1 MKAHRRPVSA
11 AGGGQLSCNSRA
23 GQIKNPPSECSG
35 SYHGR
40 HSYRM
45 GLATTTTA
53 ASGRCREEL
62 LGQRPARRKCRPRHA
77 RMLGAATRGTKQQP
91 TGLIAYPAAQGRAVS
106 GCGSQRMLHALERR
120 SHSADHGPSFASLYS
135 PFCRYATS
143 SPDQGKS
150 LLAGGGQLSCNSRA
164 GQIKNPPSECSG
176 SYHIRHS
183 YRMGLATTTTAA
195 SGRCREELLG
205 QRPARRTCRPRHAR
219 MLGAATWGTKKEPTG
234 LFFAACGRPCSFD
247 SSYGLHETATTLDIP
262 SRWDPRANQSPT
274 GALVAVLRTAALF
287 DSRAGQIKNALA
299 HCAKAFL

>member
-1 MKAHRRPVSA
+1 M
-11 AGGGQLSCNSRA
+11 
-23 GQIKNPPSECSG
+23 
-35 SYHGR
+35 
-40 HSYRM
+40 
-45 GLATTTTA
+45 
-53 ASGRCREEL
+53 
-62 LGQRPARRKCRPRHA
+62 GQRPARRKCRPRHA
-77 RMLGAATRGTKQQP
+77 RMLGAATRGTKKEP

-143 SPDQGKS
+143 SPDRGKS
-150 LLAGGGQLSCNSRA
+150 LLAGGGQLSCNSRT

-176 SYHIRHS
+176 SNHIRHS

-205 QRPARRTCRPRHAR
+205 QRPAKRTCRPRHTR
-219 MLGAATWGTKKEPTG
+219 MLGAATRGTKKEPTG

-262 SRWDPRANQSPT
+262 GRWDPRANQSPT

-287 DSRAGQIKNALA
+287 DSRTGLSGSY
-299 HCAKAFL
+299 HGRHSYRVGPEH

>member
-1 MKAHRRPVSA
+1 MKAHRRP
-11 AGGGQLSCNSRA
+11 
-23 GQIKNPPSECSG
+23 
-35 SYHGR
+35 
-40 HSYRM
+40 
-45 GLATTTTA
+45 
-53 ASGRCREEL
+53 
-62 LGQRPARRKCRPRHA
+62 
-77 RMLGAATRGTKQQP
+77 
-91 TGLIAYPAAQGRAVS
+91 VS

-120 SHSADHGPSFASLYS
+120 SHPADHGSSFASLYS

-143 SPDQGKS
+143 SPDRGKS

-219 MLGAATWGTKKEPTG
+219 MLGAATRGTKKEPTG

-247 SSYGLHETATTLDIP
+247 SSYGLHEKIPDPKIRDFIHDPYGNRTHVTAVKGPCLNRLTNGPQKHRASLKPPTSIIHYCGRP
-262 SRWDPRANQSPT
+262 SPLS
-274 GALVAVLRTAALF
+274 
-287 DSRAGQIKNALA
+287 
-299 HCAKAFL
+299 

>member
-62 LGQRPARRKCRPRHA
+62 LGQRPARRTCRPRHA
-77 RMLGAATRGTKQQP
+77 RMLGAATRS
-91 TGLIAYPAAQGRAVS
+91 I
-106 GCGSQRMLHALERR
+106 
-120 SHSADHGPSFASLYS
+120 
-135 PFCRYATS
+135 
-143 SPDQGKS
+143 
-150 LLAGGGQLSCNSRA
+150 
-164 GQIKNPPSECSG
+164 
-176 SYHIRHS
+176 
-183 YRMGLATTTTAA
+183 
-195 SGRCREELLG
+195 
-205 QRPARRTCRPRHAR
+205 
-219 MLGAATWGTKKEPTG
+219 KKEPTG

-262 SRWDPRANQSPT
+262 SRWDPRTKQQPT
-274 GALVAVLRTAALF
+274 GLIAYPAAQGRAVRFPYGLHEKIPDPKIRDFIHDPYGNRTHVTAVKGPCLN
-287 DSRAGQIKNALA
+287 RLTNGP
-299 HCAKAFL
+299 

>member
-1 MKAHRRPVSA
+1 MKAHRRPVPGYGSQRMLHALERRSHSA
-11 AGGGQLSCNSRA
+11 DHDPSFASLYSPFCRYATSSPDRGKSLLAGGGQLSCNSRA

-35 SYHGR
+35 SNHIR

-77 RMLGAATRGTKQQP
+77 RMLGAATRGTKKEPTGLFFAACGRPCSFDSSYGLHETATTLDIPSRWDPRTKQQP

-143 SPDQGKS
+143 SPDRGKS
-150 LLAGGGQLSCNSRA
+150 LLAGGGQLSCNSRT
-164 GQIKNPPSECSG
+164 GQIKNAPSECSG
-176 SYHIRHS
+176 SNHIRHS
-183 YRMGLATTTTAA
+183 W
-195 SGRCREELLG
+195 SLG
-205 QRPARRTCRPRHAR
+205 PA
-219 MLGAATWGTKKEPTG
+219 G
-234 LFFAACGRPCSFD
+234 
-247 SSYGLHETATTLDIP
+247 
-262 SRWDPRANQSPT
+262 
-274 GALVAVLRTAALF
+274 
-287 DSRAGQIKNALA
+287 
-299 HCAKAFL
+299 

>member
-1 MKAHRRPVSA
+1 MKAHRRP
-11 AGGGQLSCNSRA
+11 
-23 GQIKNPPSECSG
+23 
-35 SYHGR
+35 
-40 HSYRM
+40 
-45 GLATTTTA
+45 
-53 ASGRCREEL
+53 
-62 LGQRPARRKCRPRHA
+62 
-77 RMLGAATRGTKQQP
+77 
-91 TGLIAYPAAQGRAVS
+91 VS

-143 SPDQGKS
+143 SPDRGKS
-150 LLAGGGQLSCNSRA
+150 LLAGGGQLSCNSRT

-176 SYHIRHS
+176 SYHGRHS
-183 YRMGLATTTTAA
+183 YRMGPATTTTAA

-219 MLGAATWGTKKEPTG
+219 MLGAATRGTKKEPTG

-287 DSRAGQIKNALA
+287 DSRMGQIKNALA
-299 HCAKAFL
+299 QCAKAFL